1 VGPKFRRGPHRRP
14 VAPLSSCRA
23 PERVFGQELSTPCYI
38 SPTRRHLRDI
48 RMSRR
53 RLVALINAVVSGDWE
68 LTEGVGVK
76 DASQDLLRCIPPE
89 ERDGISLVMRV
100 ASRGMTL
107 ETIFPS
113 LRPGLNVNALI
124 IMAHTAPVNPADKP
138 DPKHPSGQY
147 LSLSAKGVF
156 AFIQFERVASLIQR
170 TVRRTKYNMI
180 LLACYQG
187 DKLLKLLL
195 PSVRSD
201 GVIVYFGGPDES
213 PTDGVHLFLA
223 QDMVEKTLELIHAC
237 VAADEPLNAVELF
250 HQLYTQ
256 LGQEYVGPS
265 DQRRH
270 DKDHNGEYIYS
281 EYVLTT
287 SSEGVLKHPR
297 YLKDYM
303 LAGHLHGYDVD
314 MGELVPFLDLIT
326 ERSMVM
332 AQVQRDVDR
341 EPGRPDDG
349 AGPASGA
356 PASSR
361 VD

>member
-1 VGPKFRRGPHRRP
+1 
-14 VAPLSSCRA
+14 
-23 PERVFGQELSTPCYI
+23 
-38 SPTRRHLRDI
+38 
-48 RMSRR
+48 MSRR

-68 LTEGVGVK
+68 LTGGAGSK
-76 DASQDLLRCIPPE
+76 DAVEDLMRCIPPE
-89 ERDGISLVMRV
+89 ERDRILLVLRV

-113 LRPGLNVNALI
+113 LKPGLNFNVLI

-138 DPKHPSGQY
+138 DPKNLSGQY

-156 AFIQFERVASLIQR
+156 AFIQFERVASLIKK
-170 TVRRTKYNMI
+170 TVKHTKYNMI
-180 LLACYQG
+180 LLACCQG
-187 DKLLKLLL
+187 DKLLELLL
-195 PSVRSD
+195 PCMQSD

-270 DKDHNGEYIYS
+270 DKDQNGEFIYS
-281 EYVLTT
+281 EYVLTM
-287 SSEGVLKHPR
+287 SSEGVLKHPG

-303 LAGHLHGYDVD
+303 LAGHLHGYAVDV
-314 MGELVPFLDLIT
+314 GELVPFLDLIP
-326 ERSMVM
+326 ERAKIM
-332 AQVQRDVDR
+332 ARVQRDVDLAHDK
-341 EPGRPDDG
+341 PDSA
-349 AGPASGA
+349 AGPASGT

-361 VD
+361 D

>member
-1 VGPKFRRGPHRRP
+1 MLNTR
-14 VAPLSSCRA
+14 
-23 PERVFGQELSTPCYI
+23 CYI

-48 RMSRR
+48 HMERKKEF
-53 RLVALINAVVSGDWE
+53 VALINAVVSGDWE
-68 LTEGVGVK
+68 LTEGAGVK

-89 ERDGISLVMRV
+89 ERDRISLVMRV

-113 LRPGLNVNALI
+113 LKPGPNFNVLI
-124 IMAHTAPVNPADKP
+124 IMAHTAPVNPANKR
-138 DPKHPSGQY
+138 DPKHRSGQY
-147 LSLSAKGVF
+147 LSLSATGVF
-156 AFIQFERVASLIQR
+156 AFIQFERVASLIQK
-170 TVRRTKYNMI
+170 TVKRTKYNMI
-180 LLACYQG
+180 LLACCQG
-187 DKLLKLLL
+187 DKLLQLLL
-195 PSVRSD
+195 PSVQSD

-250 HQLYTQ
+250 HRLYTQ

-270 DKDHNGEYIYS
+270 DKDHNDEYIYS
-281 EYVLTT
+281 EYVLTM
-287 SSEGVLKHPR
+287 SSEGVLKHPG

-303 LAGHLHGYDVD
+303 LAGHLHGYAAGK
-314 MGELVPFLDLIT
+314 GELVPSLDLIPA
-326 ERSMVM
+326 RARVM
-332 AQVQRDVDR
+332 ARVQRDVDFKHR
-341 EPGRPDDG
+341 TPDDG

-356 PASSR
+356 AASSR
-361 VD
+361 AD